1 MKGAPSVQ
9 CCLRLKASQPG
20 AESDSTQE
28 PAVPLIQFGLPI
40 PNKSSLP
47 TENEQAAQG
56 FDSLTN
62 FEVATN
68 TPELNQP
75 LLPDAVL
82 APADNTLF
90 VGLVNGV

>member
-1 MKGAPSVQ
+1 MGGAPNVQ
-9 CCLRLKASQPG
+9 CCLRVKASQPG
-20 AESDSTQE
+20 AESDSTQD
-28 PAVPLIQFGLPI
+28 PAVPVIQLGRPI

-47 TENEQAAQG
+47 ADNEQAAQG

-75 LLPDAVL
+75 LLPDAVST
-82 APADNTLF
+82 PADNTLF
-90 VGLVNGV
+90 VGLVNDM